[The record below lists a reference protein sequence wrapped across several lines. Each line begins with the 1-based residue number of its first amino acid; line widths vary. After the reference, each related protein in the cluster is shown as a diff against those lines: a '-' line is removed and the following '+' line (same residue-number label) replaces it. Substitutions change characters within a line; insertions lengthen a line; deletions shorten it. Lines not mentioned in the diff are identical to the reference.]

1 MNSLNFAQR
10 IRLLALLMMR
20 RYLLMAGMSLIP
32 FSFIRVPVIRICGI
46 TIGKGCYV
54 GFHVAFDT
62 NFPELIIIGDNVTIS
77 HNVAIYT
84 HTITPVKSRLAT
96 VYDSKAAVII
106 HDGAWLSAGSMIVP
120 GVEIGADC
128 MIGAG
133 SVVTRSTEPG
143 SLYAGNP
150 ARLIKKIVFK
160 DGLP

>member
-1 MNSLNFAQR
+1 MNNLNFAQR

-32 FSFIRVPVIRICGI
+32 FSFIRVLVIRICGI

-62 NFPELIIIGDNVTIS
+62 NFPELISIS

-150 ARLIKKIVFK
+150 ARLIKRIVFK